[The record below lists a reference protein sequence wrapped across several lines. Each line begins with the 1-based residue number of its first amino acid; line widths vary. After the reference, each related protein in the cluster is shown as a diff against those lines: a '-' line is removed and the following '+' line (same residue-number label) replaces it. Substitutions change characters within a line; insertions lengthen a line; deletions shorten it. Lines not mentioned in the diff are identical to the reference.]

1 MHKGGNGSRVL
12 DLWTSSVRQLLPL
25 LLQCRRPTTA
35 LSFSGAGARRL
46 PCPSSSVLASDGAA
60 ALPVFFGA
68 AVQASDGAATL
79 PFFSGAG
86 VRR

>member
-1 MHKGGNGSRVL
+1 MDHEFLISGRPAS
-12 DLWTSSVRQLLPL
+12 DSYYPL
-25 LLQCRRPTTA
+25 LLQCRRRTTA

-60 ALPVFFGA
+60 ALPFFFGA